1 MSIYCNRNRNV
12 YNVFLEEKQEDYEDD
27 VESQKR
33 IAEDKKQ
40 QHAAFLE
47 EEKKRVIQNRL
58 NAWYTIN
65 LYVRGINMD
74 TENPLEKVREG
85 LRVYGDVMD
94 HSLSIKWQSTNAF
107 IVYGFKIRRF
117 ENDDRGSLSEMIR
130 DRFFSERPI
139 HCFYTVTD
147 GTQHVR
153 KAAFVTACKEAVSSE
168 YVYELMEALKAA
180 EDKYD
185 KLQAYRNYL
194 CHADESTILDTSH
207 DTSVSTLPPRPPKVT
222 RDVCY
227 VER

>member
-1 MSIYCNRNRNV
+1 MSIYGNV
-12 YNVFLEEKQEDYEDD
+12 YNGFLEEKQEGYED
-27 VESQKR
+27 VLESR
-33 IAEDKKQ
+33 AEDKKQ
-40 QHAAFLE
+40 KHATFLE
-47 EEKKRVIQNRL
+47 EEKKKVIQNRL

-117 ENDDRGSLSEMIR
+117 ENDERGSLSEMIR
-130 DRFFSERPI
+130 DRFFSERAV

-153 KAAFVTACKEAVSSE
+153 KAAFVTACKEKGVSSEE
-168 YVYELMEALKAA
+168 YVYELMETLKTV
-180 EDKYD
+180 EDKY
-185 KLQAYRNYL
+185 KRLQAY
-194 CHADESTILDTSH
+194 CTDESTILDTSNN
-207 DTSVSTLPPRPPKVT
+207 TYVSSLPPRPPKVT

-227 VER
+227 AGR